1 MFSAYLIHIAIII
14 TIYIIL
20 AVSLN
25 LTVGYTGLLNLGHIA
40 FFGLGA
46 YTSALLTLHGIPFVA
61 AFVLAPLFTSLF
73 GWLIVKITHRLKG
86 DYLALATLGFSFVA
100 YVVFLNWNDLT
111 RGPLGLAGIPRPN
124 FLHWHIGSSL
134 AYLIWALIIMIVSV
148 YVIHRIVNSRFGK
161 LLEGVRDDEV
171 GLAALGK
178 NVGRLKC
185 QSLMISAFFAAVA
198 GGLFAH
204 YIGYIDPGIFFL
216 SDTIIIFSIVMVGGL
231 ASIRGSILAC
241 ILIMALPE
249 LVRFVDVPSSA
260 VGSIRQMI
268 YAVILL
274 IVLMFRPRGFFGRV
288 DLD

>member
-1 MFSAYLIHIAIII
+1 MLSAYLIHVIII
-14 TIYIIL
+14 IAIYIIL

-25 LTVGYTGLLNLGHIA
+25 LTVGYTGLLNLGHVA

-46 YTSALLTLHGIPFVA
+46 YTSALLTLHGIPFWA
-61 AFVLAPLFTSLF
+61 AFILAPLFTSLF
-73 GWLIVKITHRLKG
+73 GWLIIKATHRLKG

-111 RGPLGLAGIPRPN
+111 RGPLGLAGILRPN
-124 FLHWHIGSSL
+124 FLHWHIGSPL
-134 AYLIWALIIMIVSV
+134 AYLIWALIIMVVSV
-148 YVIHRIVNSRFGK
+148 YTIHRIVNSRFGK

-178 NVGRLKC
+178 NVGWLKC

-216 SDTIIIFSIVMVGGL
+216 SDTIVIFSIIMVGGL

-241 ILIMALPE
+241 ILIITLPE
-249 LVRFVDVPSSA
+249 LIRFVDISSSA
-260 VGSIRQMI
+260 IGSIRQMI
-268 YAVILL
+268 HA
-274 IVLMFRPRGFFGRV
+274 IVLVAILMFKPRGFWGRV